1 MNHKIN
7 HFWAKKKKRINT
19 CTLSIWSLVQK
30 VWIFT
35 FKVLPK
41 YLAAT
46 GIAKK
51 WTPTAC
57 NTGFGYMTGAD
68 AILGTTKGPSHAC
81 ECCYMCMWKRLF
93 TCFSMSFH
101 LLHCQARADVVAF
114 WSICGRPGIH
124 AWYTA
129 RPSSTSSR
137 CFLSSL
143 LNSSVHHSCVVK
155 WDPVVKSI

>member
-1 MNHKIN
+1 MHTVNLKLCP
-7 HFWAKKKKRINT
+7 K
-19 CTLSIWSLVQK
+19 SLD
-30 VWIFT
+30 FY

-46 GIAKK
+46 GIAKRR
-51 WTPTAC
+51 TRTARK
-57 NTGFGYMTGAD
+57 TRFGYMTGAD
-68 AILGTTKGPSHAC
+68 AILGTGGLHMLVSVATCAC
-81 ECCYMCMWKRLF
+81 APWRKRLF

-101 LLHCQARADVVAF
+101 LLHCRGRADVVAF
-114 WSICGRPGIH
+114 WLICGRPEIH
-124 AWYTA
+124 AWYAA

-155 WDPVVKSI
+155 